1 MPTKKQNRRI
11 ARYELAQSV
20 KAAPTPRRSSR
31 RGPASTLPTIAEN
44 GFATWS
50 SMARRLRQIAL
61 EQVWAPN
68 ARIMY
73 YWLEEH
79 PEFARAFAAA
89 RELYADDIAREIVT
103 IADEARTDLDIAKLP
118 HRIHAREWLAV
129 KRSPRHYGDRRMI
142 DTVSNVNIHNL
153 TKIDVSLLSLS
164 EEILHAE
171 KALMKAIGHS
181 SHNPEDDEE

>member
-11 ARYELAQSV
+11 ARFELAQSTR
-20 KAAPTPRRSSR
+20 AAPTP
-31 RGPASTLPTIAEN
+31 PEVKPPWASVYTPTIGERICDLVVN
-44 GFATWS
+44 GKT
-50 SMARRLRQIAL
+50 LRQIAL
-61 EQVWAPN
+61 EEVWAPN

-142 DTVSNVNIHNL
+142 DTVSNVNIRNI
-153 TKIDVSLLSLS
+153 TKIDVSHLSS
-164 EEILHAE
+164 DEILIAE

-181 SHNPEDDEE
+181 SHNPEDDE

>member
-11 ARYELAQSV
+11 ARYELTQSV
-20 KAAPTPRRSSR
+20 KAAPTPQEVK
-31 RGPASTLPTIAEN
+31 PPWANVYTPDIAERICDLVTD
-44 GFATWS
+44 GKT
-50 SMARRLRQIAL
+50 LRQIAL

-153 TKIDVSLLSLS
+153 TKIDVSLLTS
-164 EEILHAE
+164 EELLQAE
-171 KALMKAIGHS
+171 KALQKAIGHS